1 MHGLAVGVL
10 VLTDAGQCGV
20 VEGGRGQVVLGTP
33 GDILVGKN
41 RGNSK
46 KNTYLFNSLL
56 KARTLFK
63 VI

>member
-33 GDILVGKN
+33 GDILVGKS
-41 RGNSK
+41 RGNSIG
-46 KNTYLFNSLL
+46 TLL
-56 KARTLFK
+56 TVGSWFYT
-63 VI
+63 